1 MQALRG
7 LADPVQ
13 SIAVVGN
20 GPITAYQRRQIDATD
35 VVIRFN
41 KLDNWCAARQPVQ
54 QKRAFVPSTYAGR
67 VREGKSACTQAR
79 RPAWL

>member
-35 VVIRFN
+35 VCWPCV
-41 KLDNWCAARQPVQ
+41 
-54 QKRAFVPSTYAGR
+54 
-67 VREGKSACTQAR
+67 
-79 RPAWL
+79 

>member
-41 KLDNWCAARQPVQ
+41 KLDNWCAARQPVSGTGLIWLPSARVQ
-54 QKRAFVPSTYAGR
+54 VRARVEYA
-67 VREGKSACTQAR
+67 
-79 RPAWL
+79 